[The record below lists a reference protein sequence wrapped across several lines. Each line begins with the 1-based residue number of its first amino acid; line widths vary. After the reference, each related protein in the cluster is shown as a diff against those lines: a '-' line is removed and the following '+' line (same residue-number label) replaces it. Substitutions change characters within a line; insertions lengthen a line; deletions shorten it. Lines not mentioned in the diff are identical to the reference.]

1 MELVIEYLII
11 FALGWFIGSRIT
23 GYFQLQVFKQ
33 LLIDLKI
40 DNKDLIRVARNG
52 APEII
57 QQQLD
62 QLESH
67 VDAAGLEQIDIKVE
81 KHFFWFVLLLCH
93 TCKFATRVG
102 EQAVTSTWCSLET
115 CSARPTTAVVTC
127 AVSVTQVAS

>member
-1 MELVIEYLII
+1 MELVIEYLIV

-40 DNKDLIRVARNG
+40 DNKDLIRVARKG

-67 VDAAGLEQIDIKVE
+67 VDAAGLDQIDIKVE
-81 KHFFWFVLLLCH
+81 KHNDTLYAYRKDTNEFLGQGSSKDDLIAAMAHRMKDVRLTVVEGNEH
-93 TCKFATRVG
+93 M
-102 EQAVTSTWCSLET
+102 
-115 CSARPTTAVVTC
+115 TA
-127 AVSVTQVAS
+127 

>member
-1 MELVIEYLII
+1 MELVIEYLIV

-40 DNKDLIRVARNG
+40 DNKDLIRVARKG

-81 KHFFWFVLLLCH
+81 KHNDMLYAYRKDTNEFLGQGSSKDDLIAAMTH
-93 TCKFATRVG
+93 RVKNVRLTVVEG
-102 EQAVTSTWCSLET
+102 NEYM
-115 CSARPTTAVVTC
+115 TA
-127 AVSVTQVAS
+127 

>member
-1 MELVIEYLII
+1 MELVIEYLIV

-33 LLIDLKI
+33 LLVDLKI
-40 DNKDLIRVARNG
+40 DNKDLIRVARKG
-52 APEII
+52 APAII

-81 KHFFWFVLLLCH
+81 KHNDTLYAYRKDTNEFLGQGSSKDALIEAMSQRMKNVRLTVVEGNEH
-93 TCKFATRVG
+93 M
-102 EQAVTSTWCSLET
+102 
-115 CSARPTTAVVTC
+115 TA
-127 AVSVTQVAS
+127 

>member
-1 MELVIEYLII
+1 MELVIEYLIV

-23 GYFQLQVFKQ
+23 GFFQLQVFKQ
-33 LLIDLKI
+33 ILIDLKI
-40 DNKDLIRVARNG
+40 DNKDLIRVARKG

-81 KHFFWFVLLLCH
+81 KHNDTLYAYRKDTNEFLGQGSSKDDLIAAMAH
-93 TCKFATRVG
+93 RVKNVRLTVVEG
-102 EQAVTSTWCSLET
+102 NEHM
-115 CSARPTTAVVTC
+115 TA
-127 AVSVTQVAS
+127 

>member
-1 MELVIEYLII
+1 MELVIEYLIV

-23 GYFQLQVFKQ
+23 GFFQLQVFKQ
-33 LLIDLKI
+33 ILIDLKI
-40 DNKDLIRVARNG
+40 DNKDLIRVARKG

-81 KHFFWFVLLLCH
+81 KHNDTLYAYRKDTNEFLGQGSSKDALIEAMAH
-93 TCKFATRVG
+93 RVKNVRLTVVEG
-102 EQAVTSTWCSLET
+102 NEHM
-115 CSARPTTAVVTC
+115 TA
-127 AVSVTQVAS
+127 

>member
-1 MELVIEYLII
+1 MELVIEYLIV

-23 GYFQLQVFKQ
+23 GFFQLQVFKQ
-33 LLIDLKI
+33 ILIDLKI
-40 DNKDLIRVARNG
+40 DNKDLIRVARKG

-81 KHFFWFVLLLCH
+81 KHNDTLYAYRKDTNEFLGQGSSKDDLIAAMAH
-93 TCKFATRVG
+93 RVKDVRLTVVEG
-102 EQAVTSTWCSLET
+102 NEHM
-115 CSARPTTAVVTC
+115 TA
-127 AVSVTQVAS
+127 

>member
-1 MELVIEYLII
+1 MELVIEYLIV

-23 GYFQLQVFKQ
+23 GFFQLQVFKQ
-33 LLIDLKI
+33 ILIDLKI
-40 DNKDLIRVARNG
+40 DNKDLLRVARKG

-81 KHFFWFVLLLCH
+81 KHNDTLYAYRKDTNEFLGQGSSKDALIEAMSQRMKNVRLTVVEGNEH
-93 TCKFATRVG
+93 M
-102 EQAVTSTWCSLET
+102 
-115 CSARPTTAVVTC
+115 TA
-127 AVSVTQVAS
+127 

>member
-1 MELVIEYLII
+1 MELVIEYLIV

-23 GYFQLQVFKQ
+23 GFFQLQVFKQ
-33 LLIDLKI
+33 ILIDLKI
-40 DNKDLIRVARNG
+40 DNKDLIRVARKG

-81 KHFFWFVLLLCH
+81 KHNDTLYAYRNDTNEFLGQGSSKDALIEAMAH
-93 TCKFATRVG
+93 RVKNVRLTVVEG
-102 EQAVTSTWCSLET
+102 NEHM
-115 CSARPTTAVVTC
+115 TA
-127 AVSVTQVAS
+127 

>member
-1 MELVIEYLII
+1 MELYIEYLIV

-23 GYFQLQVFKQ
+23 GFFQLQVFKQ
-33 LLIDLKI
+33 ILIDLKI
-40 DNKDLIRVARNG
+40 DNKDLIRVARKG

-81 KHFFWFVLLLCH
+81 KHNDTLYAYRNDTNEFLGQGSSKDALIEAMSQRMKNVRLTVVEGNEH
-93 TCKFATRVG
+93 M
-102 EQAVTSTWCSLET
+102 
-115 CSARPTTAVVTC
+115 TA
-127 AVSVTQVAS
+127 